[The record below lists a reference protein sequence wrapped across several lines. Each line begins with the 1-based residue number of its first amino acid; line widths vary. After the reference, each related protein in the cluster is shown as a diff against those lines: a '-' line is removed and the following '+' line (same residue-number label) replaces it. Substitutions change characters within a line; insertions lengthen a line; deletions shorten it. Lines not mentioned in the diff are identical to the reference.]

1 VDPPTPT
8 ENQHAAEEGA
18 RISRMHCKDFLWEY
32 DLMLSVRARLDQEE
46 MPRTAMALYGVMK
59 NQSPDAIAK
68 LYRVTSKA
76 LRKAS
81 DTCRAQ
87 PEAMFVKDALVPA
100 LDALTR

>member
-1 VDPPTPT
+1 MRNVPHREPACGRRRRAHFA
-8 ENQHAAEEGA
+8 HALQ
-18 RISRMHCKDFLWEY
+18 DFLWEY
-32 DLMLSVRARLDQEE
+32 DLMLSVHARLDQEE

-59 NQSPDAIAK
+59 NQSPDAIAQ

-87 PEAMFVKDALVPA
+87 PEAMFVKGALVRA